1 VTFTV
6 TGTVSGAGSVVNTAT
21 VQAPSGVSDSN
32 LANNSATDTDTITA
46 QLNVLP
52 GLGVLDTF
60 NRLDAPGLGNNWRQ
74 VSNNIGVDTQ
84 QAVAKFAGKAYWNA
98 GAALGSRQGAAFTF
112 ANTLGTPAD
121 PSSGSSLILKASGT
135 YYLGNYQYFV
145 RVRYVRSAGAAADR
159 VVVETTR
166 NFGGSYTTAK
176 NIILPTG
183 VKFSTGDTLS
193 AWVDAFGV
201 VRVFRTDA
209 ATTTFLDSAQLP
221 NSSLWTT
228 RGGRIGLQLPIGS
241 RIDNFKGGNV

>member
-1 VTFTV
+1 
-6 TGTVSGAGSVVNTAT
+6 
-21 VQAPSGVSDSN
+21 
-32 LANNSATDTDTITA
+32 
-46 QLNVLP
+46 
-52 GLGVLDTF
+52 
-60 NRLDAPGLGNNWRQ
+60 
-74 VSNNIGVDTQ
+74 
-84 QAVAKFAGKAYWNA
+84 
-98 GAALGSRQGAAFTF
+98 
-112 ANTLGTPAD
+112 
-121 PSSGSSLILKASGT
+121 
-135 YYLGNYQYFV
+135 
-145 RVRYVRSAGAAADR
+145 
-159 VVVETTR
+159 VVETTR

-193 AWVDAFGV
+193 AWVDASGV